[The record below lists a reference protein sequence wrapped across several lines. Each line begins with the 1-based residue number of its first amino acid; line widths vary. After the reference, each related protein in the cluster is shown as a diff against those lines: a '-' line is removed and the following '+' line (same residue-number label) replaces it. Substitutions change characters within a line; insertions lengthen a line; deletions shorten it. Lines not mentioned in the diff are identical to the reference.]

1 MQASGHQPQT
11 FKLPAS
17 CWGHRLHYNEPS
29 GAGCSGPLPLGGWDM
44 WDSNIVAVP
53 ALPTHPTGRGMQW
66 EPITALGEPMVAPGA
81 TRSLNSSTCSPKRN
95 TCWPR
100 TMANTSSR
108 AAGQCGASSPRA
120 GSQCPRTAGATGQQ
134 LSPWHSNPTAVSPTL
149 WFSQLSSLL
158 LPQHLPRYDSKCVN
172 CCENILSCVKHQEH
186 SCPSCPDGNLPRSV
200 YPNSNFILTSEFEIL
215 SPWFCWVL

>member
-29 GAGCSGPLPLGGWDM
+29 GAGCSGLLPLGGWDM

-53 ALPTHPTGRGMQW
+53 ALPTHPTGREPLLRGRQW
-66 EPITALGEPMVAPGA
+66 EPITALGEPMVALGA
-81 TRSLNSSTCSPKRN
+81 TRSLNSSTCSPKRK

-100 TMANTSSR
+100 TMANISSR

-120 GSQCPRTAGATGQQ
+120 GSQCPRTWWWYWSAAQSLAQQ
-134 LSPWHSNPTAVSPTL
+134 PHRRVSHTVVFPAELSAPPSAPAQVR
-149 WFSQLSSLL
+149 QQMCELL
-158 LPQHLPRYDSKCVN
+158 
-172 CCENILSCVKHQEH
+172 
-186 SCPSCPDGNLPRSV
+186 
-200 YPNSNFILTSEFEIL
+200 
-215 SPWFCWVL
+215 